1 MLDDINTIAF
11 RSEAPDHISS
21 WKQFCK
27 TPTSMFHTLSLFRQL
42 TSAIA
47 HLNSL
52 GIIHRDVHPTRLHMH
67 NNLLKFNLIGLP
79 YNFKKLTKKSNFS
92 GHISYSAPEFI
103 SDKPTFG
110 INSDT
115 WSLGCC
121 LYYLVTKKDP
131 FEGKS
136 IQETKN
142 NIANLRLD
150 PSDSLKYHDNILI

>member
-1 MLDDINTIAF
+1 M
-11 RSEAPDHISS
+11 
-21 WKQFCK
+21 
-27 TPTSMFHTLSLFRQL
+27 
-42 TSAIA
+42 
-47 HLNSL
+47 
-52 GIIHRDVHPTRLHMH
+52 HPTRLHLH
-67 NNLLKFNLIGLP
+67 NGLLKFNIIGLP

-103 SDKPTFG
+103 TEKPSFG
-110 INSDT
+110 VNSDT

-142 NIANLRLD
+142 NILNLRLD
-150 PSDSLKYHDNILI
+150 TSDSLKFHDNILAQLIYTCLEREASKRMTCEEIMNYQDELEEQIFGVAVSKKHFDLQLR